1 MAPVVVKF
9 VDKYGNNPREQ
20 SKDDKK
26 VLKSDRPISLSV
38 LEEKRKTA
46 EKQLLKNAKSKADQ
60 EDIKNDL
67 ALDRLISESHILATH
82 QQYSGAELT
91 LQTLDHE
98 NPTGNARV
106 RALDSRIQKL
116 ASVNGKGVTKLEKMP
131 MNMRKGM
138 IKSRLQQVEKYEK
151 EAKDAGIILAKKKK
165 GEFRDIGN
173 SKGATSIS
181 SRIGTGIKSTTK
193 MRDRGLKI
201 NSIGRST
208 RNGLVIAQ
216 ADIDRLTSKPNDRKK
231 KRR

>member
-26 VLKSDRPISLSV
+26 VLKSGRPISLSV

-116 ASVNGKGVTKLEKMP
+116 ASQRRRKVNLEILVTRKVPLLFLLE
-131 MNMRKGM
+131 
-138 IKSRLQQVEKYEK
+138 
-151 EAKDAGIILAKKKK
+151 
-165 GEFRDIGN
+165 
-173 SKGATSIS
+173 
-181 SRIGTGIKSTTK
+181 
-193 MRDRGLKI
+193 
-201 NSIGRST
+201 
-208 RNGLVIAQ
+208 LVLVLNQ
-216 ADIDRLTSKPNDRKK
+216 PLR
-231 KRR
+231 